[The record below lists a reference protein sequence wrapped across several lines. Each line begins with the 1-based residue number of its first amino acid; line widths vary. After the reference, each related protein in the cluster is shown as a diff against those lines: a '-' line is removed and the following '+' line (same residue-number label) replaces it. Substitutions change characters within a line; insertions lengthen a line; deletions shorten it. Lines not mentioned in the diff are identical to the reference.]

1 MRKLLAVAF
10 LLFALPALAD
20 TLYVTEFPVNQT
32 VTYQAV
38 KTPPTASQKITI
50 TGTSA
55 QSAAFNAAT
64 TIIRVHADAAC
75 SVQIGGTNPTATTTS
90 ARFAAGQ
97 TEYFLVVAG
106 DKLAVITNP

>member
-1 MRKLLAVAF
+1 MRTLLSIALLLLA
-10 LLFALPALAD
+10 LPVFAD
-20 TLYVTEFPVNQT
+20 TLYITEFPNNQT

-50 TGTSA
+50 TGASA
-55 QSAAFNAAT
+55 QSAAFNSAT
-64 TIIRVHADAAC
+64 VIIRVHADAPC

-97 TEYFLVVAG
+97 TEYFLVSPG
-106 DKLAVITNP
+106 DKLAVITNT